1 MKKVINI
8 NFQGRII
15 PIEED
20 AYEDLKKYVESLRQ
34 YFANEEGKEEII
46 NDIENRIA
54 ELFSE
59 KLKAGTS
66 VFISDQAV
74 ASIIASIGRPEE
86 FDADNIELGSTAYSS
101 TTSNQDNFSSS
112 KQKFSS
118 ASGTG
123 FESRGSLYRNENDK
137 ILGGV
142 CSGLGVY
149 LRIDT
154 TIIRIIFALFT
165 LGAFGSGLIIYIIL
179 SSILPSKSLENN
191 FKRRLY
197 RDAEQK
203 VLGGVCSGLAKYFN
217 IAVWIPR
224 LIFVLPIILS
234 VFRNMLHF
242 NFFFLPFVFTFS
254 GTLFITY
261 LILWAVIPKAITA
274 SEKLEMRG
282 EKVDLESIKNKVQD
296 EMQGVKKN
304 FTDNAEKWKQ
314 DFSNKATG
322 LKEEAGETARRFAGE
337 AGPSIRKNG
346 NRFGRFILTLIK
358 VFFFFI
364 LSIIAF
370 ALVMA
375 IFGLVTVSSSL
386 MPLKNFIAG
395 SQWIQVYAWGT
406 VILFFIVP
414 VVALVVWLIRNIAGI
429 KKRNQY
435 LAYSWGILW
444 TLGWVAAIMLVATVS
459 KEFKREGFVSNDLSI
474 VQPSSGKM
482 KVEFKD
488 AEGKYYPLDL
498 AFESFDDNNN
508 DNNNE
513 KLRLSST
520 DDSLLI
526 GNISIRLIKSNDQNF
541 HVTTVK
547 KARSSS
553 TREAERIAEMIS
565 FPVDQSDSILTLPIA
580 FPITTET
587 KFRNQKVRVQIEVPV
602 GKEIFIN
609 DRANNLQ
616 SYSVRGN
623 GNGFTFDWDNDNG
636 YNYMWTSGSWY
647 IMTERGLEKKGEE
660 EESIIDNR
668 IENFKKK
675 IKEMNGSVDSVSMKI
690 KNGDTTVDI
699 KIRTN
704 DLADIAEEEEG
715 SAAASTKS
723 NTKQA
728 GRILFLWH
736 SLLRFG
742 I

>member
-66 VFISDQAV
+66 VFISEQAV
-74 ASIIASIGRPEE
+74 AGIIASIGKPEE
-86 FDADNIELGSTAYSS
+86 FDADNIDLGSTS
-101 TTSNQDNFSSS
+101 TASSS
-112 KQKFSS
+112 KSS
-118 ASGTG
+118 SYPSSGI
-123 FESRGSLYRNENDK
+123 EPRGSLFRNESDK

-142 CSGLGVY
+142 CGGLGSY
-149 LRIDT
+149 FRIDT
-154 TIIRIIFALFT
+154 TIIRVIFALFT
-165 LGAFGSGLIIYIIL
+165 LGAFGTGLVIYIIL
-179 SSILPSKSLENN
+179 WAVLPAKHLENK
-191 FKRRLY
+191 FSRRLY
-197 RDAEQK
+197 RDADQK
-203 VLGGVCSGLAKYFN
+203 VLGGVCSGVSKYFN
-217 IAVWIPR
+217 IPVWLPR
-224 LIFVLPIILS
+224 LIFVLPIMLS
-234 VFRNMLHF
+234 VFRNMLHL

-304 FTDNAEKWKQ
+304 FTENAEKWKQ
-314 DFSNKATG
+314 DFSTKATG

-337 AGPSIRKNG
+337 AGPSIKRNG
-346 NRFGRFILTLIK
+346 GRFGRFILTLIK

-386 MPLKNFIAG
+386 MPLKNFIADN
-395 SQWIQVYAWGT
+395 QWIQVYAWGT
-406 VILFFIVP
+406 LILFFIVP
-414 VVALVVWLIRNIAGI
+414 VVALVVWLIRSIAGV

-444 TLGWVAAIMLVATVS
+444 TLGWIAAIMLVASVS
-459 KEFKREGFVSNDLSI
+459 KEFKREGFVSKDFSV

-498 AFESFDDNNN
+498 AFESFDDNDNN
-508 DNNNE
+508 DNND

-526 GNISIRLIKSNDQNF
+526 GNISIRILKSNDQNF

-553 TREAERIAEMIS
+553 LREAERIAEFIS
-565 FPVDQSDSILTLPIA
+565 FPISQTDSILTLPIA
-580 FPITTET
+580 FPITTKN
-587 KFRNQKVRVQIEVPV
+587 KFRNQQVRVQIEVPV
-602 GKEIFIN
+602 GKEIFIS
-609 DRANNLQ
+609 DRAENLN
-616 SYSVRGN
+616 SYTIRGN
-623 GNGFTFDWDNDNG
+623 KDGLTFDWENDNG
-636 YNYMWTSGSWY
+636 YNYMWTSGKWY
-647 IMTERGLEKKGEE
+647 IMTERGLEPKDRSEGINDE
-660 EESIIDNR
+660 NR
-668 IENFKKK
+668 IEDFKQK
-675 IKEMNGSVDSVSMKI
+675 IKDMGGSIDSVSIKI
-690 KNGDTTVDI
+690 ENGDTTIDMN
-699 KIRTN
+699 IRTN
-704 DLADIAEEEEG
+704 ALSEIIDEEDVEE
-715 SAAASTKS
+715 SIMPK
-723 NTKQA
+723 
-728 GRILFLWH
+728 RRHILFSALD
-736 SLLRFG
+736 LMR
-742 I
+742 IRR

>member
-1 MKKVINI
+1 MNP
-8 NFQGRII
+8 NN
-15 PIEED
+15 
-20 AYEDLKKYVESLRQ
+20 LKFTQK
-34 YFANEEGKEEII
+34 
-46 NDIENRIA
+46 
-54 ELFSE
+54 FSE
-59 KLKAGTS
+59 KLKAGAN
-66 VFISDQAV
+66 VFISEQAV

-86 FDADNIELGSTAYSS
+86 FDADNIELGSTSYSS
-101 TTSNQDNFSSS
+101 TTTNQQKSSS
-112 KQKFSS
+112 SNKS
-118 ASGTG
+118 G

-154 TIIRIIFALFT
+154 TIIRIIFALFA
-165 LGAFGSGLIIYIIL
+165 LGAFGSGLIVYIIL
-179 SSILPSKSLENN
+179 WAILPSKSLENN

-203 VLGGVCSGLAKYFN
+203 VLGGVCSGLSKYFN
-217 IAVWIPR
+217 IEVWIPR
-224 LIFVLPIILS
+224 LIFVLPIIFS
-234 VFRNMLHF
+234 IFRNMLHL
-242 NFFFLPFVFTFS
+242 NFFWMPFVFSFS

-314 DFSNKATG
+314 DFSTKASG
-322 LKEEAGETARRFAGE
+322 FKDEAGDTARRLASE
-337 AGPSIRKNG
+337 AGPVIRKNG

-370 ALVMA
+370 GLVMG

-386 MPLKNFIAG
+386 MPLKDFIAD
-395 SQWIQVYAWGT
+395 SKWIQVYAWGT

-414 VVALVVWLIRNIAGI
+414 VVALVHWLIRNIAGV

-459 KEFKREGFVSNDLSI
+459 KEFKREGYVTKEVSI
-474 VQPSSGKM
+474 VQPTTGKM

-488 AEGKYYPLDL
+488 AEGKYYPLDI

-508 DNNNE
+508 NENNVD

-526 GNISIRLIKSNDQNF
+526 GNISIRILKSNDQNF
-541 HVTTVK
+541 HITTVK

-553 TREAERIAEMIS
+553 RREAERVAEMIS

-587 KFRNQKVRVQIEVPV
+587 KFRNQQVRVQIEVPV

-609 DRANNLQ
+609 DRAENFN
-616 SYSVRGN
+616 SYTIGKIRTNRDGL
-623 GNGFTFDWDNDNG
+623 TFDWDNDNG
-636 YNYMWTSGSWY
+636 YNYMWTSGKWY
-647 IMTERGLEKKGEE
+647 IMTERGLEAKDRSEGEKSE
-660 EESIIDNR
+660 NR
-668 IENFKKK
+668 IEDFKKK
-675 IKEMNGSVDSVSMKI
+675 IKEMGGSIDSLSIKI
-690 KNGDTTVDI
+690 QNGDTTVDMN
-699 KIRTN
+699 IRTN
-704 DLADIAEEEEG
+704 ALADVADEEEQTEAEEP
-715 SAAASTKS
+715 KS
-723 NTKQA
+723 WK
-728 GRILFLWH
+728 GRRV
-736 SLLRFG
+736 LLTALDFIR
-742 I
+742 INR

>member
-66 VFISDQAV
+66 VFISEQAV

-101 TTSNQDNFSSS
+101 TTSNQEKSSS
-112 KQKFSS
+112 KQKSSS
-118 ASGTG
+118 ATGAG

-137 ILGGV
+137 VLGGV
-142 CSGLGVY
+142 CSGLGAY

-165 LGAFGSGLIIYIIL
+165 LGAFGTGLIIYIIL
-179 SSILPSKSLENN
+179 WAILPSKSLENN

-234 VFRNMLHF
+234 VFRNMLHL

-314 DFSNKATG
+314 DFSNKASG
-322 LKEEAGETARRFAGE
+322 LKDEAGDTARRFAGE
-337 AGPSIRKNG
+337 AGPSLTKNVSRVG
-346 NRFGRFILTLIK
+346 MFILTLIK

-375 IFGLVTVSSSL
+375 IFGVVTVSSSL

-406 VILFFIVP
+406 LILFFIVP
-414 VVALVVWLIRNIAGI
+414 VVALVVWLIRSIAGI

-444 TLGWVAAIMLVATVS
+444 TLGWVAAIMLAASVS

-474 VQPSSGKM
+474 VQPSNGKM

-488 AEGKYYPLDL
+488 SEGKYYPLDL
-498 AFESFDDNNN
+498 AFESFDDNHN
-508 DNNNE
+508 DNNND

-526 GNISIRLIKSNDQNF
+526 GNISIRLVKSNDQNF

-553 TREAERIAEMIS
+553 PREAERIAEMIS

-587 KFRNQKVRVQIEVPV
+587 KFRNQQVRVQIEVPV

-609 DRANNLQ
+609 DRAENLN
-616 SYSVRGN
+616 SYTIRTNRDGL
-623 GNGFTFDWDNDNG
+623 TFDWDNDNG
-636 YNYMWTSGSWY
+636 YNYMWTSGKWY
-647 IMTERGLEKKGEE
+647 IMTERGLEAKDRSEGVSNE
-660 EESIIDNR
+660 NR
-668 IENFKKK
+668 IEDFKQK
-675 IKEMNGSVDSVSMKI
+675 IKEMDGTVDSVSMKI
-690 KNGDTTVDI
+690 ENEDTTVDI

-704 DLADIAEEEEG
+704 ALSDVADEEEEG
-715 SAAASTKS
+715 SGLATTKS
-723 NTKQA
+723 TTKQA

>member
-59 KLKAGTS
+59 KLKAGS
-66 VFISDQAV
+66 IVFISEQAV
-74 ASIIASIGRPEE
+74 AGIIASIGRPEE
-86 FDADNIELGSTAYSS
+86 FDADNIELSSTSYSS
-101 TTSNQDNFSSS
+101 TPSNQEKSSS
-112 KQKFSS
+112 KQKSSS

-137 ILGGV
+137 VLGGV
-142 CSGLGVY
+142 CSGLGAY

-165 LGAFGSGLIIYIIL
+165 LGAFGTGLIIYIIFWA
-179 SSILPSKSLENN
+179 ILPAKSLENN

-197 RDAEQK
+197 RDDEQK
-203 VLGGVCSGLAKYFN
+203 VFGGVCSGLAKYFN

-234 VFRNMLHF
+234 VFRNMLHL

-261 LILWAVIPKAITA
+261 LILWAVIPKALTA

-314 DFSNKATG
+314 DFSNKASG
-322 LKEEAGETARRFAGE
+322 LKEEAGETARRFTGE
-337 AGPSIRKNG
+337 AGPSLKKNVT
-346 NRFGRFILTLIK
+346 NVSRIILTLIK
-358 VFFFFI
+358 VIFLFI

-370 ALVMA
+370 GLVMA

-429 KKRNQY
+429 KKGNQY

-498 AFESFDDNNN
+498 AFESLDDSNN
-508 DNNNE
+508 DNNND

-526 GNISIRLIKSNDQNF
+526 GNISIRLVKSNDQNF

-553 TREAERIAEMIS
+553 PRDAERIAEMIS

-587 KFRNQKVRVQIEVPV
+587 KFRNQQVRVQIEVPV

-609 DRANNLQ
+609 DRAENLQ
-616 SYSVRGN
+616 SYSIRGN
-623 GNGFTFDWDNDNG
+623 GSGFKFDWDNDNG

-647 IMTERGLEKKGEE
+647 IMTERGLERKDGQED
-660 EESIIDNR
+660 SSIDNR

-675 IKEMNGSVDSVSMKI
+675 IKEMNGSVDSVSIKI
-690 KNGDTTVDI
+690 ENGDTTVDMN
-699 KIRTN
+699 IRT
-704 DLADIAEEEEG
+704 DALADVAEEQEG
-715 SAAASTKS
+715 SVLATTKS
-723 NTKQA
+723 NTKKA

>member
-8 NFQGRII
+8 NFQGRVI
-15 PIEED
+15 PIEEE
-20 AYEDLKKYVESLRQ
+20 AYAELKKYVESLQRH
-34 YFANEEGKEEII
+34 FANEEGKEEII

-54 ELFSE
+54 ELFTE
-59 KLKAGTS
+59 KLKNASEPLITEES
-66 VFISDQAV
+66 VA
-74 ASIIASIGRPEE
+74 AIIASIGRPEE
-86 FDADNIELGSTAYSS
+86 FDGDSVDFSS
-101 TTSNQDNFSSS
+101 TTTSSNTTSNKTNNS
-112 KQKFSS
+112 
-118 ASGTG
+118 
-123 FESRGSLYRNENDK
+123 FEPRGSLFRNEHDK
-137 ILGGV
+137 MLGGV
-142 CSGLGVY
+142 CSGLSAY

-154 TIIRIIFALFT
+154 TIVRVIFALFT
-165 LGAFGSGLIIYIIL
+165 LGAFGTGLLIYVIL
-179 SSILPSKSLENN
+179 WAVLPSKHIENK
-191 FKRRLY
+191 FSRRLY
-197 RDAEQK
+197 RDADQK
-203 VLGGVCSGLAKYFN
+203 VLGGVCSGLSKYFN
-217 IAVWIPR
+217 IPVWLPR

-234 VFRNMLHF
+234 VFRNMLHL

-254 GTLFITY
+254 GTFFITY

-304 FTDNAEKWKQ
+304 FTDNAEKWEQ
-314 DFSNKATG
+314 DFSNKASG
-322 LKEEAGETARRFAGE
+322 LKDEAGETARRFAGE
-337 AGPSIRKNG
+337 AGPAIRKNG

-375 IFGLVTVSSSL
+375 VFGLVTVSSSL
-386 MPLKNFIAG
+386 MPLKNFIAD

-406 VILFFIVP
+406 LILFFIVA
-414 VVALVVWLIRNIAGI
+414 VVALVVWLIRSIAGI

-459 KEFKREGFVSNDLSI
+459 KEFKREGFVSSDLSI
-474 VQPSSGKM
+474 VQPSNGKM

-488 AEGKYYPLDL
+488 AEGKYYPLDF

-508 DNNNE
+508 YDNNND

-526 GNISIRLIKSNDQNF
+526 GNINIRLIKSNDQNF

-553 TREAERIAEMIS
+553 PREAERIAEMIS
-565 FPVDQSDSILTLPIA
+565 FPISQTDSILTLPIA
-580 FPITTET
+580 FPITTKN
-587 KFRNQKVRVQIEVPV
+587 KFRNQQVSVQIEVPI
-602 GKEIFIN
+602 GKEIFIS

-623 GNGFTFDWDNDNG
+623 SQGFTFDWDNDNG

-647 IMTERGLEKKGEE
+647 IMTERGIEKKYKDEE
-660 EESIIDNR
+660 NIIDENRDDRRNRKKKLKDQADSIEMKIEREIEEHTNLLIETKESILQKL
-668 IENFKKK
+668 E
-675 IKEMNGSVDSVSMKI
+675 
-690 KNGDTTVDI
+690 
-699 KIRTN
+699 
-704 DLADIAEEEEG
+704 
-715 SAAASTKS
+715 SANTRS
-723 NTKQA
+723 NTSQA
-728 GRILFLWH
+728 GRILFFAL
-736 SLLRFG
+736 SPLRVG

>member
-8 NFQGRII
+8 NFQGRVI
-15 PIEED
+15 PIEEE
-20 AYEDLKKYVESLRQ
+20 AYAELKKYVESLQRH
-34 YFANEEGKEEII
+34 FANEEGKEEII

-59 KLKAGTS
+59 KLKNAAEPLITEES
-66 VFISDQAV
+66 VA
-74 ASIIASIGRPEE
+74 AIIASIGRPEE
-86 FDADNIELGSTAYSS
+86 FDGDSVEFSSS
-101 TTSNQDNFSSS
+101 TTASNTSSN
-112 KQKFSS
+112 K
-118 ASGTG
+118 TNNT
-123 FESRGSLYRNENDK
+123 FEPRGSLFRNEHDK
-137 ILGGV
+137 MLGGV
-142 CSGLGVY
+142 CSGLSAY

-154 TIIRIIFALFT
+154 TIVRLIFALFT
-165 LGAFGSGLIIYIIL
+165 LGAFGTGLLIYIIL
-179 SSILPSKSLENN
+179 WAILPSKHIENK
-191 FKRRLY
+191 FSRRLY
-197 RDAEQK
+197 RDADQK
-203 VLGGVCSGLAKYFN
+203 VFGGVCSGIAKYFN

-224 LIFVLPIILS
+224 LIFLLPVLLS
-234 VFRNMLHF
+234 VFKNVIHF
-242 NFFFLPFVFTFS
+242 FYFPVIFSFS
-254 GTLFITY
+254 GTLVLTY

-314 DFSNKATG
+314 DFSNKASG
-322 LKEEAGETARRFAGE
+322 LKDEAGETARRFAGE

-364 LSIIAF
+364 VSIIAF

-386 MPLKNFIAG
+386 MPLKNFIAD

-406 VILFFIVP
+406 LILFFIVP
-414 VVALVVWLIRNIAGI
+414 VVALVVWLIRSIAGI

-444 TLGWVAAIMLVATVS
+444 TFGWVAAIMLVATVS

-474 VQPSSGKM
+474 VQPSNGKM

-508 DNNNE
+508 NDNND

-526 GNISIRLIKSNDQNF
+526 GNINIRLVKSNDQNF

-553 TREAERIAEMIS
+553 PREAERIAELIS
-565 FPVDQSDSILTLPIA
+565 FPISQTDSILTLPIA
-580 FPITTET
+580 FPITTNN
-587 KFRNQKVRVQIEVPV
+587 KFRNQQVRVQIEVPI
-602 GKEIFIN
+602 GKEIFIS

-616 SYSVRGN
+616 SYSIRGN
-623 GNGFTFDWDNDNG
+623 SKGFTFDWDNDNG

-647 IMTERGLEKKGEE
+647 IMTERGIEKKYKDEE
-660 EESIIDNR
+660 DIDDESINDEKRDERRNR
-668 IENFKKK
+668 KKK
-675 IKEMNGSVDSVSMKI
+675 LKDRADSIEMKI
-690 KNGDTTVDI
+690 EKEIEEHTNLI
-699 KIRTN
+699 KRTRESIEQK
-704 DLADIAEEEEG
+704 LE
-715 SAAASTKS
+715 SANTKS
-723 NTKQA
+723 NSSRA
-728 GRILFLWH
+728 GRILFF
-736 SLLRFG
+736 SLSPLRVG

>member
-66 VFISDQAV
+66 VFISEQAV
-74 ASIIASIGRPEE
+74 AGIIASIGKPEE
-86 FDADNIELGSTAYSS
+86 FDADNIDLGST
-101 TTSNQDNFSSS
+101 
-112 KQKFSS
+112 SS
-118 ASGTG
+118 ASSNKGSSFTGSG
-123 FESRGSLYRNENDK
+123 FEPRGSLFRNENDK

-142 CSGLGVY
+142 CSGLGSY

-154 TIIRIIFALFT
+154 TIIRVIFALFT
-165 LGAFGSGLIIYIIL
+165 LGAFGTGLVIYIIL
-179 SSILPSKSLENN
+179 WAVLPTKHLENK
-191 FKRRLY
+191 FSRRLY
-197 RDAEQK
+197 RDADQK
-203 VLGGVCSGLAKYFN
+203 VLGGVCSGVSKYFN
-217 IAVWIPR
+217 IPVWLPR

-234 VFRNMLHF
+234 VFRNMLHL

-322 LKEEAGETARRFAGE
+322 FKEEAGETARRLAGE

-375 IFGLVTVSSSL
+375 IFGLVTVSTSF
-386 MPLKNFIAG
+386 MPLKNFIAD

-444 TLGWVAAIMLVATVS
+444 TLGWVAAIMLVASVS
-459 KEFKREGFVSNDLSI
+459 KEFKREGYVSKEVTI
-474 VQPSSGKM
+474 AQPSQGKM

-488 AEGKYYPLDL
+488 AEGKYYPLDI
-498 AFESFDDNNN
+498 AFESFDDNN
-508 DNNNE
+508 DNENNVD

-526 GNISIRLIKSNDQNF
+526 GNISIRILKSSDQNF
-541 HVTTVK
+541 HITTVK

-553 TREAERIAEMIS
+553 RREAERVAEMIS

-587 KFRNQKVRVQIEVPV
+587 KFRNQQVRVQIEVPV

-609 DRANNLQ
+609 DRAENFN
-616 SYSVRGN
+616 SYTIGKIRTNRDGL
-623 GNGFTFDWDNDNG
+623 TFDWENDNG
-636 YNYMWTSGSWY
+636 YNYMWTSGKWY
-647 IMTERGLEKKGEE
+647 IMTERGLEAKDRSEGVNNE
-660 EESIIDNR
+660 NR
-668 IENFKKK
+668 IEDFKKK
-675 IKEMNGSVDSVSMKI
+675 IKDMGGSVDSVSI
-690 KNGDTTVDI
+690 RIQNGDTTVDMN
-699 KIRTN
+699 IRTN
-704 DLADIAEEEEG
+704 ALSETVDEEESEADEPN
-715 SAAASTKS
+715 SSK
-723 NTKQA
+723 
-728 GRILFLWH
+728 GRRMLFTALD
-736 SLLRFG
+736 LMR
-742 I
+742 IRR

>member
-66 VFISDQAV
+66 VFISEQAV
-74 ASIIASIGRPEE
+74 AGIIASIGRPEE
-86 FDADNIELGSTAYSS
+86 FDGDNIELGSTAYSS
-101 TTSNQDNFSSS
+101 STSNQEKSSS
-112 KQKFSS
+112 KQKSSS

-137 ILGGV
+137 VLGGV

-149 LRIDT
+149 FRIDT

-165 LGAFGSGLIIYIIL
+165 LGAFGTGLIIYIIFW
-179 SSILPSKSLENN
+179 SILPAKSLENN

-197 RDAEQK
+197 RDDEQK

-217 IAVWIPR
+217 IGVWIPR

-234 VFRNMLHF
+234 VFRNMLHL

-314 DFSNKATG
+314 DFSNKASG
-322 LKEEAGETARRFAGE
+322 LKEEAGETARRFTGE
-337 AGPSIRKNG
+337 AGPAIKKNG
-346 NRFGRFILTLIK
+346 NRFGRILLTLIK

-386 MPLKNFIAG
+386 MPLKNFIAD

-414 VVALVVWLIRNIAGI
+414 VLALVVWLIRNIAGI

-444 TLGWVAAIMLVATVS
+444 TLGWVAAIMLVASVS
-459 KEFKREGFVSNDLSI
+459 KEFKREGYVSKEVTI
-474 VQPSSGKM
+474 AQPSKGKM

-488 AEGKYYPLDL
+488 AEGKYYPLDI
-498 AFESFDDNNN
+498 AFEGFDDNN
-508 DNNNE
+508 DNENNVD

-526 GNISIRLIKSNDQNF
+526 GNISITILKSNDQNF

-553 TREAERIAEMIS
+553 PRDAERIAEMIS

-587 KFRNQKVRVQIEVPV
+587 KFRNQQVRVQIEVPV

-647 IMTERGLEKKGEE
+647 IMTDRGLERKDGQED
-660 EESIIDNR
+660 SSIDNR

-675 IKEMNGSVDSVSMKI
+675 IKEMNGSVDSVSIKI
-690 KNGDTTVDI
+690 ENGDTTVDMN
-699 KIRTN
+699 IRTN
-704 DLADIAEEEEG
+704 ALADVAEEEEG
-715 SAAASTKS
+715 SALANAKS

>member
-59 KLKAGTS
+59 KLKAGGS
-66 VFISDQAV
+66 VFISEQAV
-74 ASIIASIGRPEE
+74 AGIIASIGRPEE
-86 FDADNIELGSTAYSS
+86 FDADNIELGSISYSS
-101 TTSNQDNFSSS
+101 TSTNQ
-112 KQKFSS
+112 QKSSS

-137 ILGGV
+137 VLGGV
-142 CSGLGVY
+142 CSGLGAY

-165 LGAFGSGLIIYIIL
+165 LGAFGTGLIIYIIL
-179 SSILPSKSLENN
+179 WAILPSKSLENN

-234 VFRNMLHF
+234 VFRNMLHL

-261 LILWAVIPKAITA
+261 LILWAVIPKAITV

-337 AGPSIRKNG
+337 AGPAIKKNG
-346 NRFGRFILTLIK
+346 NRFGRILLTLIK

-414 VVALVVWLIRNIAGI
+414 VVALVVWLIRKIAGI

-444 TLGWVAAIMLVATVS
+444 TLGWVAAVMLVATVS

-474 VQPSSGKM
+474 VQPSNGKM

-488 AEGKYYPLDL
+488 AEGKYYPLDI
-498 AFESFDDNNN
+498 AFESFDDNN
-508 DNNNE
+508 DNENNVD
-513 KLRLSST
+513 KLRLSSS

-526 GNISIRLIKSNDQNF
+526 GNISIRILKSNDKNF
-541 HVTTVK
+541 HITTVK

-553 TREAERIAEMIS
+553 PREAERVAEMIS
-565 FPVDQSDSILTLPIA
+565 FQVDQSDSILTLPIA

-587 KFRNQKVRVQIEVPV
+587 KFRNQQVRVQIEVPV

-609 DRANNLQ
+609 DRAENLN
-616 SYSVRGN
+616 SYRIRTIRTNRDGI
-623 GNGFTFDWDNDNG
+623 TFDWDNDNG
-636 YNYMWTSGSWY
+636 YIYMWTSGKWY
-647 IMTERGLEKKGEE
+647 IMTDRGLEAKDRSDGVNNE
-660 EESIIDNR
+660 NR
-668 IENFKKK
+668 IEDFKQK
-675 IKEMNGSVDSVSMKI
+675 IKEMDGTVDSVSMKI
-690 KNGDTTVDI
+690 ENGDTTVDI

-704 DLADIAEEEEG
+704 ALADVADEEEG
-715 SAAASTKS
+715 SVLATTKS